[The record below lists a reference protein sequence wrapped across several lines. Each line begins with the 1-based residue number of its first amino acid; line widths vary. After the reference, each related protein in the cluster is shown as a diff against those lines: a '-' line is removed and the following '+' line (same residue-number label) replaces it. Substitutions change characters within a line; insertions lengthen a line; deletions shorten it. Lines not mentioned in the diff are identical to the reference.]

1 MSANVGLRG
10 VTKRFGAFEAVSD
23 VSLEVTAGE
32 FLTLL
37 GPSGCGKTTLL
48 RLISGFEQP
57 TSGTVWLGDTEVT
70 PLPPYRRPVNQVFQ
84 SYALFPHLTVA
95 GNIRFGLRMQGVGD
109 TEARRRVAEAIELV
123 SLAGLEGRHPHQLSG
138 GQRQRVALARAL
150 VCRPQVLL
158 LDEPLSALDA
168 KLRLQMQLELK
179 RLQRQLGLTF
189 VFVTHDQEEALTMS
203 DRIAIV
209 NRGRIEQLGTP
220 HEVYHRPAT
229 PFAASFVGETNLLTG
244 EITGGDGDLLRVRLE
259 GGLEISLRADRWPA
273 GERRALVLIR
283 PEKVHVNPRPAALP
297 GAFEARIEEE
307 IFKGATDHL
316 VLATRA
322 GTRLRAVVANESA
335 HGDILHAGDTVHA
348 SLHADDIVVL
358 PA

>member
-1 MSANVGLRG
+1 MDEPMADAVILESRKLVKEFKGFIAVNQVDLQVRRGTIHALIGPNGAGKSTMLQVLAGILEPSAGTIEVRG
-10 VTKRFGAFEAVSD
+10 KIATLLQLGAGFDPALNARENTLLV
-23 VSLEVTAGE
+23 GE
-32 FLTLL
+32 FL
-37 GPSGCGKTTLL
+37 G
-48 RLISGFEQP
+48 
-57 TSGTVWLGDTEVT
+57 V
-70 PLPPYRRPVNQVFQ
+70 
-84 SYALFPHLTVA
+84 PHAEMV
-95 GNIRFGLRMQGVGD
+95 
-109 TEARRRVAEAIELV
+109 RRVPSILEF
-123 SLAGLEGRHPHQLSG
+123 AGLGEFADAEVRTYSSG
-138 GQRQRVALARAL
+138 MRARLGFSVATS
-150 VCRPQVLL
+150 VEPDVLL
-158 LDEPLSALDA
+158 LDEVLSTGDA
-168 KLRLQMQLELK
+168 AFIEKSRGRITELMK
-179 RLQRQLGLTF
+179 RARAI

-316 VLATRA
+316 VLATHA